1 MRHRTLKA
9 TAAAFAL
16 VLSVSAFW
24 TAATTNEIEGDD
36 AANVVSVAEGE
47 DATKV
52 GTAED
57 GAAAEAQ
64 PKKKKG
70 GWGRIFKAPFKAVG
84 RIFKG
89 GGDDNK
95 LRRMNESDA
104 ARFESAPAVRVE
116 DARTDEKRRGKA
128 ETAES
133 RSARELLERGRAALN
148 EGEDGEAVKL
158 LSRAASLDPKLSEA
172 HNLLAVAYARR
183 GLHERARESFERSL
197 DAQSD
202 AQALNNAGYYLYLNG
217 HYRLAVERLKRA
229 ARLAP
234 GDARILNN
242 LALAQVRLGKFD
254 DAYKN
259 FARASNEYDAHMNT
273 AALADRMGRDSEA
286 AEHYESAHRLR
297 PASETALRRLI
308 DLYQRGGHSDRLARA
323 RRSLDELQAQLAAKE

>member
-16 VLSVSAFW
+16 VLFVSAFW
-24 TAATTNEIEGDD
+24 TAATNEIEGDES
-36 AANVVSVAEGE
+36 ANVVATTEGGE
-47 DATKV
+47 AAKV

-57 GAAAEAQ
+57 GAAAEAK
-64 PKKKKG
+64 PKKKG

-84 RIFKG
+84 KLFKG
-89 GGDDNK
+89 DDDK

-104 ARFESAPAVRVE
+104 ARFESAPAMRVD
-116 DARTDEKRRGKA
+116 DARTDESKRARA
-128 ETAES
+128 ETAGS

-148 EGEDGEAVKL
+148 DGEDGEAARL
-158 LSRAASLDPKLSEA
+158 LSRAAALDPKLSEA

-197 DAQSD
+197 DAGSD
-202 AQALNNAGYYLYLNG
+202 AQSLNNAGYYFYLNG

-234 GDARILNN
+234 NDARILNN
-242 LALAQVRLGKFD
+242 LALAQVRLGRFD

-259 FARASNEYDAHMNT
+259 FARASNDYDAHMNT
-273 AALADRMGRDSEA
+273 ATLADRMGRDSTA
-286 AEHYESAHRLR
+286 AEHYEAAHKLR
-297 PASETALRRLI
+297 PASETALRRLVE
-308 DLYQRGGHSDRLARA
+308 LYQRGGHDERLARA
-323 RRSLDELQAQLAAKE
+323 RRSLDELQAQLAAEEE

>member
-16 VLSVSAFW
+16 VLCVSAFW
-24 TAATTNEIEGDD
+24 TATTNEIEGDD
-36 AANVVSVAEGE
+36 AANVVAAAEGGE
-47 DATKV
+47 ATEV

-57 GAAAEAQ
+57 GAAAEAR

-84 RIFKG
+84 RLFKG
-89 GGDDNK
+89 GDEDK

-104 ARFESAPAVRVE
+104 ARFESTPAMRVD
-116 DARTDEKRRGKA
+116 DARNAGTREARA
-128 ETAES
+128 EAAES
-133 RSARELLERGRAALN
+133 KSARELLERGRAALN
-148 EGEDGEAVKL
+148 DGEESEAVKL
-158 LSRAASLDPKLSEA
+158 LSRAAALDPKLSEA

-197 DAQSD
+197 DADAD
-202 AQALNNAGYYLYLNG
+202 AQALNNAGYYFYLNG

-229 ARLAP
+229 AKLAP

-242 LALAQVRLGKFD
+242 LALAQVRLGRFD

-259 FARASNEYDAHMNT
+259 FARASNDYDAHMNT
-273 AALADRMGRDSEA
+273 ASLADRMGRDSAA
-286 AEHYESAHRLR
+286 AEHYEAAHKLR
-297 PASETALRRLI
+297 PASETALRRLV
-308 DLYQRGGHSDRLARA
+308 DLYQRGGHADRLARA
-323 RRSLDELQAQLAAKE
+323 QRSLDTLQAQLAAKE

>member
-16 VLSVSAFW
+16 VLCVSAFW
-24 TAATTNEIEGDD
+24 TATTNEIEGDD
-36 AANVVSVAEGE
+36 AANVVAATEGGE
-47 DATKV
+47 ATRV

-57 GAAAEAQ
+57 GAAAEAK
-64 PKKKKG
+64 PKKKG

-84 RIFKG
+84 KLFK

-95 LRRMNESDA
+95 LRRMNEADA
-104 ARFESAPAVRVE
+104 ARFESTPAMRVD
-116 DARTDEKRRGKA
+116 DARNAGAREARA
-128 ETAES
+128 EAAES

-148 EGEDGEAVKL
+148 DGEETEAVKL
-158 LSRAASLDPKLSEA
+158 LSRAAALDPKLSEA

-197 DAQSD
+197 DAGSD
-202 AQALNNAGYYLYLNG
+202 AQSLNNAGYHFYLNG

-234 GDARILNN
+234 NDARILNN
-242 LALAQVRLGKFD
+242 LALAQVRLGRFD

-259 FARASNEYDAHMNT
+259 FARASNDYDAHMNT
-273 AALADRMGRDSEA
+273 AALADRMGRDSA
-286 AEHYESAHRLR
+286 AADHYEAAHRLR
-297 PASETALRRLI
+297 PTSETALRRLVE
-308 DLYQRGGHSDRLARA
+308 LYQRGGHSDRAARA
-323 RRSLDELQAQLAAKE
+323 SRSLDELQAQLAAKE

>member
-9 TAAAFAL
+9 TATAFAL

-24 TAATTNEIEGDD
+24 TATTNEMEGDD
-36 AANVVSVAEGE
+36 AANVVASAESE
-47 DATKV
+47 TKV

-57 GAAAEAQ
+57 GAAAEAE

-70 GWGRIFKAPFKAVG
+70 GWGRIFKAPLKAVG
-84 RIFKG
+84 KLFKG
-89 GGDDNK
+89 DDGK
-95 LRRMNESDA
+95 LRRMSESDA
-104 ARFESAPAVRVE
+104 ARFESTPAMRVE
-116 DARTDEKRRGKA
+116 DARTDEKRKERA
-128 ETAES
+128 ESAES
-133 RSARELLERGRAALN
+133 RSARDLLQRGRAALN
-148 EGEDGEAVKL
+148 EGEDGEAVRV
-158 LSRAASLDPKLSEA
+158 LSRAAALDPKLSEA

-183 GLHERARESFERSL
+183 GLHERARDSFERSL
-197 DAQSD
+197 DAQAD
-202 AQALNNAGYYLYLNG
+202 AQALNNAGYYFYLNG

-234 GDARILNN
+234 NDARILNN
-242 LALAQVRLGKFD
+242 LALAQVRLGRFD

-286 AEHYESAHRLR
+286 AEHYEAAHRLR
-297 PASETALRRLI
+297 PASETALRRLA
-308 DLYQRGGHSDRLARA
+308 DLYRRGGHSDRLARA